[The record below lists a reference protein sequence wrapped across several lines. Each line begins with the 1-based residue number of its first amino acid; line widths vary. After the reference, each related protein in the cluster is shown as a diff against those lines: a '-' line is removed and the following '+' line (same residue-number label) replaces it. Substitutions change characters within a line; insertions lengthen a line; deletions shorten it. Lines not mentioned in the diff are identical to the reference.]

1 MQVKDA
7 MTKDVELASPTQTIR
22 QAALL
27 MGKTDC
33 GALPVADKDSLVGMI
48 TDRDIAIR
56 AVAAGK
62 GPKTLVRDIMSA
74 EVLYCFEDQE
84 LDEVARQP
92 LRQEGAAPAGD
103 EPREAPRRHPVARR
117 HGTKGERHRSGRRRA
132 EGDFRARRR
141 AFAEHGALRA
151 AGLSAFPS
159 SRACGERVGCRTQR
173 RARGGIKRSHRR
185 RDALARHSP
194 PAPAAC
200 RPAASARRK

>member
-7 MTKDVELASPTQTIR
+7 MTTDVELASPNQTIR

-62 GPKTLVRDIMSA
+62 GPKTLVKEIMSA

-84 LDEVARQP
+84 LDEVAANISGLKVRRLP
-92 LRQEGAAPAGD
+92 VMNREKRLVGILALGD
-103 EPREAPRRHPVARR
+103 MARKEN
-117 HGTKGERHRSGRRRA
+117 GI
-132 EGDFRARRR
+132 D
-141 AFAEHGALRA
+141 RA
-151 AGLSAFPS
+151 AEALKAISQPG
-159 SRACGERVGCRTQR
+159 GE
-173 RARGGIKRSHRR
+173 
-185 RDALARHSP
+185 HSQSI
-194 PAPAAC
+194 AH
-200 RPAASARRK
+200 